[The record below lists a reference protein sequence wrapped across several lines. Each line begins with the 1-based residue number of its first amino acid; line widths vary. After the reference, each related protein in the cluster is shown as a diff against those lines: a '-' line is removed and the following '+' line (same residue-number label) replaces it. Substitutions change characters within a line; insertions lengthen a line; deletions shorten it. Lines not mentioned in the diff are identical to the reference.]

1 MKYDGEMLARLVA
14 QAEAAPG
21 QMDMVMIRALIEEA
35 SELGAGRALE
45 RLGLS
50 DRSAEGD
57 VRELRELLSAWRDA
71 KKAAR
76 GAVVGWAVRI
86 VMALVL
92 LGVAV
97 RRPIARGA
105 RLHWKWLARLCGC
118 GRALPL
124 WWRRSRSWGR
134 CSSWW
139 TGRRRGSCRLPI
151 WRGCFGI
158 ALPMRLWG

>member
-14 QAEAAPG
+14 QAEGAPG
-21 QMDMVMIRALIEEA
+21 RMDMLMIRALIEEA

-50 DRSAEGD
+50 DRSAEKD

-76 GAVVGWAVRI
+76 GAVVSWAVRI

-97 RRPIARGA
+97 KAGLIGMVRG
-105 RLHWKWLARLCGC
+105 
-118 GRALPL
+118 
-124 WWRRSRSWGR
+124 
-134 CSSWW
+134 
-139 TGRRRGSCRLPI
+139 
-151 WRGCFGI
+151 
-158 ALPMRLWG
+158 